1 MEVYD
6 RGAAT
11 PLPHISPSSI
21 SELSTVAHVCPPT
34 GHISITSLLLWSR
47 EKLVQAL
54 KKLGYGVIGLEENE
68 KSPPHPSAGFLPL
81 TALKAINPGSHKGQ
95 GWGRQQADGSL
106 WPSLPLPGIY
116 PKKKLEQVGKD
127 LCTGGITAVF
137 LHRATVP
144 YPCVQNF

>member
-11 PLPHISPSSI
+11 SLPHIGPSSI

-68 KSPPHPSAGFLPL
+68 KREVPTPPQCSIPPLHSSQSHQSRQPQRAGL
-81 TALKAINPGSHKGQ
+81 G
-95 GWGRQQADGSL
+95 
-106 WPSLPLPGIY
+106 
-116 PKKKLEQVGKD
+116 
-127 LCTGGITAVF
+127 
-137 LHRATVP
+137 
-144 YPCVQNF
+144 